1 MKCQISKF
9 TILQITDNAMND
21 FFRLLQEKADR
32 DSGIAWFIRVI
43 VTVAVVSFIIG
54 KVL

>member
-1 MKCQISKF
+1 MKKI
-9 TILQITDNAMND
+9 IRNND
-21 FFRLLQEKADR
+21 YYRIKQEQADQ

>member
-1 MKCQISKF
+1 MKKI
-9 TILQITDNAMND
+9 IRNND
-21 FFRLLQEKADR
+21 YYRIKQEQAGR